1 MDMILNDLGWRYA
14 TKKFDTE
21 KKLTSDQEN
30 TIKEAL
36 RMTPSSFGL
45 QPWKFIFVK
54 NPELREELRE
64 HAWGQSQVTDASHLL
79 ILCREN
85 DIDQNLVNE
94 FFEDM
99 KQTTGAWEEDIKGYK
114 DMVTGFVWNL
124 DSDRAKIWAEKQV
137 YIALGNIM
145 TVLAEMKIDSCPIE
159 WFDPVKFDEILK
171 LKEKWISSTV
181 ILPIGFRAS
190 DDKYAEN
197 KKIRFEQDKLFIEM

>member
-1 MDMILNDLGWRYA
+1 
-14 TKKFDTE
+14 
-21 KKLTSDQEN
+21 
-30 TIKEAL
+30 
-36 RMTPSSFGL
+36 
-45 QPWKFIFVK
+45 
-54 NPELREELRE
+54 
-64 HAWGQSQVTDASHLL
+64 LL